1 MPSSRPEPRSTEEYL
16 RSRRRQLK
24 RRIDSSP
31 KGCIPAL
38 CRAITRMWIVFFF
51 LILAAWATNTLW
63 ERYSMV
69 LPHVKQ
75 IAPGMTEAEVRA
87 LFPRR
92 MTLTSR
98 ETDRLLHATHLVPD
112 SQPAT
117 HELEVRS
124 LRTPSSLD
132 FLLFLLGSDWDAATI
147 YFDSSDRLTGLSYN
161 AYHNRWEPAWGVP
174 FEEKCDEPGA
184 GEKGGGIKVE
194 GEP

>member
-24 RRIDSSP
+24 HRIDSSP

-38 CRAITRMWIVFFF
+38 CRAITRMWILFFL

-63 ERYSMV
+63 DRYSMV

-75 IAPGMTEAEVRA
+75 VVPGMTEAEVRA

-98 ETDRLLHATHLVPD
+98 ETDRPLHGTHLVPE
-112 SQPAT
+112 SRPAVR
-117 HELEVRS
+117 ELEVRS
-124 LRTPSSLD
+124 LRTPSWMD
-132 FLLFLLGSDWDAATI
+132 FPLFLHGADWDGATL
-147 YFDSSDRLTGLSYN
+147 YFDADGRLAGLHYN
-161 AYHNRWEPAWGVP
+161 AYHTRWQPDWAE
-174 FEEKCDEPGA
+174 
-184 GEKGGGIKVE
+184 
-194 GEP
+194 

>member
-24 RRIDSSP
+24 RRIDASP

-38 CRAITRMWIVFFF
+38 CRAITRMWIAFFL
-51 LILAAWATNTLW
+51 LILAAWATTTLW

-92 MTLTSR
+92 LTLTSR
-98 ETDRLLHATHLVPD
+98 ATDRPLHGTHLVPE

-117 HELEVRS
+117 RELEVRS
-124 LRTPSSLD
+124 LRAPSWLD
-132 FLLFLLGSDWDAATI
+132 FPLFLHGADWDGATL
-147 YFDSSDRLTGLSYN
+147 YFDASGRLSGLYYN
-161 AYHNRWEPAWGVP
+161 AYHNRWKPSWENPPPA
-174 FEEKCDEPGA
+174 A
-184 GEKGGGIKVE
+184 GG
-194 GEP
+194 PD

>member
-38 CRAITRMWIVFFF
+38 CRAITRMWIVFFL

-75 IAPGMTEAEVRA
+75 IAPAMTEAEVRA

-98 ETDRLLHATHLVPD
+98 ETDRLLHGTHLVPE

-117 HELEVRS
+117 RELEVRS
-124 LRTPSSLD
+124 LHTPAWMD
-132 FLLFLLGSDWDAATI
+132 FLAFLLGADLDGATI
-147 YFDSSDRLTGLSYN
+147 YFDASGRVTGLYYN
-161 AYHNRWEPAWGVP
+161 AYHNRWKPSWENPPPA
-174 FEEKCDEPGA
+174 A
-184 GEKGGGIKVE
+184 GG
-194 GEP
+194 PD